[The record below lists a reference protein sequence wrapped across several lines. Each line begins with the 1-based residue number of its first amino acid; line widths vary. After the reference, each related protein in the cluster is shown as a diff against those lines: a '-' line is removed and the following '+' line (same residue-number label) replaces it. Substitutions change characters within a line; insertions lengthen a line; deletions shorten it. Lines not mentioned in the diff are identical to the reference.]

1 MLQIKIPAPGNESH
15 DCSNRQRNP
24 QDFSQCSCFDLN
36 GLCRSGCCDGIRCL
50 WHDDGLLANRAI
62 NLRANIIRVALNVLA
77 ACRTEKLEFR
87 HNESLF
93 TDYDTR
99 AGDLFEENR
108 PIFQLKK
115 INIFCNLAG
124 CWPHRGQENL
134 NSAINSPV

>member
-1 MLQIKIPAPGNESH
+1 
-15 DCSNRQRNP
+15 
-24 QDFSQCSCFDLN
+24 
-36 GLCRSGCCDGIRCL
+36 L

-108 PIFQLKK
+108 PIFQFGWLLATSRAGKFEFSHKFASLK
-115 INIFCNLAG
+115 L
-124 CWPHRGQENL
+124 
-134 NSAINSPV
+134 S